1 MTEMKVHFYLGF
13 QLAIFCVAQV
23 HAENVLSVKSETD
36 FGECLGYCHTVLV
49 ITAKK
54 VVFTEY
60 STDKSKPAKSTFR
73 STSDA
78 EWLRLSKGAPLKIFS
93 SLPLVIGDPDGA
105 DQGAETLEIIT
116 DAQDKKSTFDYNAKI
131 SGIETYLAIVRE
143 IRKQMSL
150 KLDQGQA
157 GG

>member
-1 MTEMKVHFYLGF
+1 MKVFFYLGF
-13 QLAIFCVAQV
+13 QLAILFITHA
-23 HAENVLSVKSETD
+23 HAETVLSVKSETD
-36 FGECLGYCHTVLV
+36 FGECVGYCHTVLV

-60 STDKSKPAKSTFR
+60 STDKSEPPKSASR

-93 SLPLVIGDPDGA
+93 GLPLVIGDPDDA
-105 DQGAETLEIIT
+105 DQGSEMLEIIT
-116 DAQDKKSTFDYNAKI
+116 DAQDKKSTFDYGAKI
-131 SGIETYLAIVRE
+131 SGLESYLEIIRG

-150 KLDQGQA
+150 KLDPSQA